1 MTIFRSGN
9 YAKIGVGEPA
19 AKGRPLFTVPCTSGV
34 MIPARNALEQANRVG
49 DLALSR
55 SPPFVRYALCTKGEL
70 LCLLQRTTRYL

>member
-55 SPPFVRYALCTKGEL
+55 SPPFVRYALCTKGGL
-70 LCLLQRTTRYL
+70 LCFLQRTTRYL